1 MLFTILKKMNKK
13 AIEGYVVKWIIG
25 LAALLV
31 ILLILF
37 TPAGDWIKEKIT
49 NLFTFMTHFGD

>member
-1 MLFTILKKMNKK
+1 MAKKIRKK
-13 AIEGYVVKWIIG
+13 AIEREIIYWIIG
-25 LAALLV
+25 LTALV
-31 ILLILF
+31 IILLILI